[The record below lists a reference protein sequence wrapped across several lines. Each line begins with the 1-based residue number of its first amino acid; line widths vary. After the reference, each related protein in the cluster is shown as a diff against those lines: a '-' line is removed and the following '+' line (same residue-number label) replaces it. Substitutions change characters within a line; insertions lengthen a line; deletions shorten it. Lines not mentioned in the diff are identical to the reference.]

1 MTAAQGAAMGG
12 NAAAGT
18 VEHIREMARRLRIHS
33 LRTTSKAGSGHPT
46 SCLSAAEI
54 MAGVFFHAMKFD
66 VADPNSAASDRFVM
80 SKGHA
85 APILYAALAEAG
97 VFPVARLMTLREF
110 SSELEGHPTPLIP
123 GVDAATGSLG
133 QGLSV
138 GAGLALGA
146 KYVDKTAARVYVL
159 LGDGE
164 MAEGNVWEA
173 AAFAAHHGLD
183 NLTAI
188 VDVNALGQSDR
199 TMYKHDTEPYRA
211 KFAANGWDA
220 HVIDG
225 HDAAAVMAALDRARA
240 TSGKP
245 QAIVARTHKG
255 HGISFLQDK
264 DGWHG
269 KALSKDEL
277 SKALAELVKVKV
289 VAEAD
294 LGKAIDE
301 MATQFDAQGDG
312 TKSYAR
318 KSVPMPADFPAPAPP
333 NYKLGQSVA
342 TREAYGTAL
351 GKLAAVNPKVVAV
364 DADVQNSTFAEV
376 MRKQTPE
383 RYFQGYIAEQNMV
396 SVGVGLG
403 ARGLTP
409 FVASFACFL
418 SRAYDQVRMAA
429 ISRSNLNLCGSH
441 CGVSIGEDGPS
452 QMALEDLAMFRA
464 IPGATV
470 FYTSDAV
477 STERVMETMART
489 PGICF
494 LRTSRPKTPVIY
506 ANEEQF
512 PVPGFKVVRQS
523 SEDKVTIIGAGITLH
538 EALKAHD
545 ELKSRGI
552 AARIIDLYCVKPID
566 GAALGAHIRATG
578 GRLITVEDHYPEGG
592 LGEAVVGALAEAGIA
607 PAKYTRLAVREV
619 PHSGKPDELVDAF
632 GISARHIAKAVASD

>member
-294 LGKAIDE
+294 LAKAIVKDASGKPRLALPGAGFDFGNYRRGWAGTWASLLTNAREFGDDE
-301 MATQFDAQGDG
+301 
-312 TKSYAR
+312 
-318 KSVPMPADFPAPAPP
+318 
-333 NYKLGQSVA
+333 
-342 TREAYGTAL
+342 
-351 GKLAAVNPKVVAV
+351 
-364 DADVQNSTFAEV
+364 
-376 MRKQTPE
+376 
-383 RYFQGYIAEQNMV
+383 IAEAAANALEADGQRREDR
-396 SVGVGLG
+396 GV
-403 ARGLTP
+403 AH
-409 FVASFACFL
+409 
-418 SRAYDQVRMAA
+418 YAA
-429 ISRSNLNLCGSH
+429 MSNLSNIQAVVGKTRRA
-441 CGVSIGEDGPS
+441 GDFRRAVTEGPAES
-452 QMALEDLAMFRA
+452 ALRGPLLAHAKYPDVLVARAFSRGEDLALVLH
-464 IPGATV
+464 PGAAPGV
-470 FYTSDAV
+470 QRLGLARLAPGAAYQVRGAV
-477 STERVMETMART
+477 SAR
-489 PGICF
+489 F
-494 LRTSRPKTPVIY
+494 AAD
-506 ANEEQF
+506 AN
-512 PVPGFKVVRQS
+512 
-523 SEDKVTIIGAGITLH
+523 
-538 EALKAHD
+538 
-545 ELKSRGI
+545 
-552 AARIIDLYCVKPID
+552 
-566 GAALGAHIRATG
+566 
-578 GRLITVEDHYPEGG
+578 
-592 LGEAVVGALAEAGIA
+592 GEASLDVPLHGRTALEI
-607 PAKYTRLAVREV
+607 VR
-619 PHSGKPDELVDAF
+619 A
-632 GISARHIAKAVASD
+632 